1 MAAYQQLYSDN
12 QLHDR
17 VVEAVSR
24 LASCTLCPRRCQ
36 VDRLSGEEGKCH
48 TGRWAVVSSCGP
60 HFGEEGCLVGSGGS
74 GTIFFTHCNLRC
86 IFCQNYSISQAG
98 EGVGVSSQELAR
110 MLLSLQQRGCHNINL
125 VSPSHVVPQI
135 LEALELAAAKGL
147 SLPLVYNTGGYDSV
161 DTLRLLDG
169 VVDIYMP
176 DMKYA
181 DEETARRY
189 SGVGD
194 YPRVNQ
200 QAVREMHR
208 QVGDL
213 EVGRDGVAMWGLLV
227 RHLVLPGGLGGTRY
241 IAEFLVREV
250 SPNTHVNIMAQYHPV
265 YRAWEY
271 PELSRSPSPGELR
284 EAVRVAQEE
293 GLSRLDGLHTPSALR
308 LLYR

>member
-1 MAAYQQLYSDN
+1 MAAYRQLYSDK
-12 QLHDR
+12 QLHNR

-48 TGRWAVVSSCGP
+48 TGRRAVVSSCGP
-60 HFGEEGCLVGSGGS
+60 HFGEEGSLVGSGGS
-74 GTIFFTHCNLRC
+74 GTIFFAHCNLRC
-86 IFCQNYSISQAG
+86 IFCQNHSISQTG
-98 EGVGVSSQELAR
+98 EGVGVSPQQLSH
-110 MLLSLQQRGCHNINL
+110 MMLSLQQRGCHNINL

-135 LEALELAAAKGL
+135 LEALELAAAAGL

-200 QAVREMHR
+200 EAVREMHR

-213 EVGRDGVAMWGLLV
+213 ETDGDGVAVRGLLV

-241 IAEFLVREV
+241 IARFLVREV
-250 SPNTHVNIMAQYHPV
+250 SPLTYVNVMAQYHPA
-265 YRAWEY
+265 YRAREY
-271 PELSRSPSPGELR
+271 PELSRSPSPDELR
-284 EAVRVAQEE
+284 EAIRVAQEE

>member
-1 MAAYQQLYSDN
+1 MAAYQQLYRSR

-17 VVEAVSR
+17 VAEAVSR
-24 LASCTLCPRRCQ
+24 LTNCTLCPRRCQ
-36 VDRLSGEEGKCH
+36 VNRLSGEEGKCH
-48 TGRWAVVSSCGP
+48 TGRWAVVSNHGP
-60 HFGEEGCLVGSGGS
+60 HFGEEECLVGSGGS
-74 GTIFFTHCNLRC
+74 GTIFFAHCNLRC
-86 IFCQNYSISQAG
+86 TFCQNYSISQMG
-98 EGVGVSSQELAR
+98 EGLEVAPQRLAH
-110 MLLSLQQRGCHNINL
+110 MMLSLQQRGCHNINL
-125 VSPSHVVPQI
+125 VSPSHVVPQV
-135 LEALELAAAKGL
+135 LEALEVAAAEGL
-147 SLPLVYNTGGYDSV
+147 SLPLVYNTGGYDSI

-200 QAVREMHR
+200 DAVKEMHR

-213 EVGRDGVAMWGLLV
+213 EMDSHGVAVRGLLV

-250 SPNTHVNIMAQYHPV
+250 SPHTYVNVMAQYHPA
-265 YRAWEY
+265 YRAWDY
-271 PELSRSPSPGELR
+271 PELSRPPSQGELQ
-284 EAVRVAQEE
+284 EAMKVAREE
-293 GLSRLDGLHTPSALR
+293 GLSRLDGLRTPSALR